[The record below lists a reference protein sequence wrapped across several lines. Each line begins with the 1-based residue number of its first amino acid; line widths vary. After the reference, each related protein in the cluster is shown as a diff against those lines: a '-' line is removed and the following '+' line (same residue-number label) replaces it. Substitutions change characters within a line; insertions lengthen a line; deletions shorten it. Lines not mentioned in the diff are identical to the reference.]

1 MTISYKS
8 ITELFL
14 YNVLFIAYIEGLILA
29 YFSEFVKL
37 FLHIQCRFYQLSRL
51 QRDSINMVSEAPQR
65 QYS

>member
-1 MTISYKS
+1 MTTSYKS
-8 ITELFL
+8 ITEWFL
-14 YNVLFIAYIEGLILA
+14 YNVLFIAYIEEYIIA

-37 FLHIQCRFYQLSRL
+37 FVRIQCRFYQLSRL